1 MYFLLDENKRM
12 LSFDDNI
19 FTLNENETMIE
30 TDSFADSN
38 IIHPKWDEKEEQWVE
53 SITEEELKELEEVQK
68 DPVSIT
74 DTVNF
79 LAMQIAELQTG
90 GMN

>member
-1 MYFLLDENKRM
+1 MYFLLDENQRM

-19 FTLNENETMIE
+19 FTLNENETMIK

-68 DPVSIT
+68 DPVNIT